1 MRNNVNNHY
10 GRTSVQHPTV
20 YQIPRSEPM
29 EQDNSERKP
38 NLTSEKDC
46 NNPQISAY
54 INISV
59 SGKVKHTEH
68 NMTQH
73 IKIVV
78 NGEVIKKK
86 KQQSRVIQ

>member
-1 MRNNVNNHY
+1 
-10 GRTSVQHPTV
+10 
-20 YQIPRSEPM
+20 M

-38 NLTSEKDC
+38 NVTFEKDY
-46 NNPQISAY
+46 NNPQMSAN

-59 SGKVKHTEH
+59 SGKVKHNEH

-78 NGEVIKKK
+78 NGEVIFKK
-86 KQQSRVIQ
+86 SRII